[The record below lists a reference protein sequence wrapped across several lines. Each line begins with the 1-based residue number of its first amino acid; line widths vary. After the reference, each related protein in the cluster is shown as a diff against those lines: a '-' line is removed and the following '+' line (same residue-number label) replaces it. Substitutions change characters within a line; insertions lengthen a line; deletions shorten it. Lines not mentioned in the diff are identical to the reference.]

1 MQNRQAGES
10 LRSAEELAGSL
21 GSAALL
27 IEDLAGLRNGTAKML
42 RNRYWA
48 LDWGWASFQISG
60 SDLRDLGDPRSPR
73 SERSQISEIWEIP
86 DLRGP
91 RSGSSPTPNPI
102 KKEGGGRGQ
111 GFFSRKPKKNFDFE
125 RKTPWPRPPPS
136 FLIGFGVGEHPRSPR
151 SERSQ
156 ISEIW
161 DLRDLGNLRPRG
173 PFRVF
178 RMPVV
183 LRSRCRPLD
192 RRELIGTTRN
202 FPQIGGNEL
211 KINDWNRELSLN
223 LLKSKWIEV
232 TWVEL
237 KSAQIIW
244 GNQKM
249 IDQIPPTFNVKTVL
263 TLIRF
268 WSEGSTLFSRFFF
281 RHLILRVLICH
292 SILVLFIT

>member
-21 GSAALL
+21 GSAASL

-111 GFFSRKPKKNFDFE
+111 GFFSRKPKKKFDFE

-161 DLRDLGNLRPRG
+161 DLRDLGSRKSETSRPFSG
-173 PFRVF
+173 VSHA
-178 RMPVV
+178 
-183 LRSRCRPLD
+183 SRAAQPLSITWSTRID
-192 RRELIGTTRN
+192 WNDAEFPANRRKWVENKWLKSRIELEFIEIEMN
-202 FPQIGGNEL
+202 WSDLSWAQIGSNHL
-211 KINDWNRELSLN
+211 RQSKNDRPNTPN
-223 LLKSKWIEV
+223 
-232 TWVEL
+232 
-237 KSAQIIW
+237 
-244 GNQKM
+244 
-249 IDQIPPTFNVKTVL
+249 F
-263 TLIRF
+263 
-268 WSEGSTLFSRFFF
+268 
-281 RHLILRVLICH
+281 
-292 SILVLFIT
+292 